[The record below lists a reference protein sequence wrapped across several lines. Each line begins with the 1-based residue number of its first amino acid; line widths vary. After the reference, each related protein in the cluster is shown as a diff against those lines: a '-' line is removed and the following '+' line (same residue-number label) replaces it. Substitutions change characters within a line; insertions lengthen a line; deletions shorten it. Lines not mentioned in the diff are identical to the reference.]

1 MTVPCPRCG
10 EPAEVTNCPE
20 AAVQAGDATVRI
32 QGLARATC
40 PAGHATTLPPDA
52 AAHAG
57 AKVDEMLL
65 VSTTRGLV
73 RRREVCGAC
82 EGALDLPPRNSY
94 RPVSLDVDG
103 RVLTVIVES
112 PMVRCPDCGREQL
125 PVHVGAA
132 LAELL
137 TAAVAQAGTPDA

>member
-1 MTVPCPRCG
+1 MTIPCPRCD
-10 EPAEVTNCPE
+10 EPATVADCAE
-20 AAVQAGDATVRI
+20 AAVQSGDATVRV

-40 PAGHATTLPPDA
+40 PAGHVTMLPPDA
-52 AAHAG
+52 AAHAN

-82 EGALDLPPRNSY
+82 EGTLALPPRNSD

-125 PVHVGAA
+125 PLHVGAA
-132 LAELL
+132 LPDLL
-137 TAAVAQAGTPDA
+137 TAAVAQAAAAGT

>member
-1 MTVPCPRCG
+1 MSIPCPRCG
-10 EPAEVTNCPE
+10 EPAEVTDRPE
-20 AAVQAGDATVRI
+20 AAVGAGDTTVRI

-40 PAGHATTLPPDA
+40 PAGHATTLPAEA
-52 AAHAG
+52 ATHAS

-65 VSTTRGLV
+65 VSHVRGLV
-73 RRREVCGAC
+73 RRREVCGDC
-82 EGALDLPPRNSY
+82 EADLGLPPRNSH

-132 LAELL
+132 LPDLV
-137 TAAVAQAGTPDA
+137 TAAVAQASAPPG

>member
-1 MTVPCPRCG
+1 MTISCPRCG
-10 EPAEVTNCPE
+10 ERAEVVDCPE
-20 AAVQAGDATVRI
+20 AAVQAGDTTVRVH
-32 QGLARATC
+32 GLALAHC
-40 PAGHATTLPPDA
+40 PAGHTTTLPVDA
-52 AAHAG
+52 AAHAV

-65 VSTTRGLV
+65 VSATRGLV

-82 EGALDLPPRNSY
+82 QGELVLPPRTSH

-125 PVHVGAA
+125 PVHVGTAIPD
-132 LAELL
+132 LL
-137 TAAVAQAGTPDA
+137 TAAVSRAGADA